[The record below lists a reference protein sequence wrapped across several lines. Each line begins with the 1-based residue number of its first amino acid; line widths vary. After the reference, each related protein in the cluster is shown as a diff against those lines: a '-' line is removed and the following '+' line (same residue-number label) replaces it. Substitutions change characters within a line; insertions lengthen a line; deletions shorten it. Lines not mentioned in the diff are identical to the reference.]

1 MNTVEERRARW
12 QQICQEYHESGET
25 LKQFCES
32 RGIARSTLGYWLNPA
47 RGTSPSYQK
56 RKKHSGTNLVPVA
69 TVSIRKQS
77 VLRLR
82 IGEDLVAELE
92 LPSDESV
99 IRSVL
104 RAAQSI

>member
-12 QQICQEYHESGET
+12 AQICLEFRESGMT
-25 LKQFCES
+25 RLSFCKE
-32 RGIARSTLGYWLNPA
+32 RNIALSTLGYWLNPA
-47 RGTSPSYQK
+47 RGTSPNYQK
-56 RKKHSGTNLVPVA
+56 RKKHSTDLVPVA
-69 TVSIRKQS
+69 TVSIGRGS

-82 IGEDLVAELE
+82 IGDDLVAELD

-104 RAAQSI
+104 QAAKSL

>member
-12 QQICQEYHESGET
+12 EQICLEFRESGMT
-25 LKQFCES
+25 RPAFCKD
-32 RGIARSTLGYWLNPA
+32 RNIALSTLSYWLNPA

-56 RKKHSGTNLVPVA
+56 RKKRSCTDLVPVA
-69 TVSIRKQS
+69 TVSIGKQS

-82 IGEDLVAELE
+82 IGEGLVAELE
-92 LPSDESV
+92 LPNDESV

>member
-12 QQICQEYHESGET
+12 EQICRKFRESGMT
-25 LKQFCES
+25 RPAFCKE
-32 RGIARSTLGYWLNPA
+32 RNIALSTLSYWLNPA

-56 RKKHSGTNLVPVA
+56 REKCGTDLVPVA
-69 TVSIRKQS
+69 TVSIGTMS

-82 IGEDLVAELE
+82 IGDNLVVELE

-104 RAAQSI
+104 RAAQTL